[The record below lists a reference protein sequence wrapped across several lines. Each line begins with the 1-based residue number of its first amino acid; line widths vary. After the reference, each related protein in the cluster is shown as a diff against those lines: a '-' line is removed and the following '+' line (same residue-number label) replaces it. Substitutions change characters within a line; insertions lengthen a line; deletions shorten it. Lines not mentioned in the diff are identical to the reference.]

1 MSLPGSSC
9 CTLSSGEC
17 VHRLGQCLCP
27 VCSLDVPSIV
37 HSCEP
42 LSVML
47 CRCHISYIA
56 SLSRTGGTPSLRKR
70 THFYTCT
77 TQLLLNIQ
85 IERARRLVIVL
96 QKVKLPCNRHATQ
109 QEKTTVT
116 LFHLNKSAFSALQQ
130 SLENSQ
136 MRCARRYIRA
146 CSSAYVYKTSSL
158 IHVNLLLFVYI
169 NAICC

>member
-17 VHRLGQCLCP
+17 VRHLGQCLCP

-42 LSVML
+42 LSAML
-47 CRCHISYIA
+47 CRCHIPYIA

-85 IERARRLVIVL
+85 IEHARRLVIVL
-96 QKVKLPCNRHATQ
+96 QKVKVPCNRHATQ
-109 QEKTTVT
+109 QEKTNVM
-116 LFHLNKSAFSALQQ
+116 LLHLNKTAFSALQQ

-146 CSSAYVYKTSSL
+146 CSSTYVYKTSSCEFASVCL
-158 IHVNLLLFVYI
+158 Y
-169 NAICC
+169 